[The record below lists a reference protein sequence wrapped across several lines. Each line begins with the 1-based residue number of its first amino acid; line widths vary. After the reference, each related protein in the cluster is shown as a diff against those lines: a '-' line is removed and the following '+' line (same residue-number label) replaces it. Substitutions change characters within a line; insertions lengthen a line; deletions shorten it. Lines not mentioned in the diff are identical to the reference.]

1 MAVKNKRFDST
12 VRQFA
17 WSVWIINRYEALLA
31 YNIGY
36 FSMIF
41 AGAYYVGIE
50 QTELWLFGVLFVAV
64 LMMKSH
70 ASIADALHDYEADSQ
85 NVEKSYV
92 AESVDF
98 FGEENARTFMILEI
112 LVSLFLWG
120 YLTHYT
126 GDILYLVA
134 GVVSVFFGYTYSY
147 PPRFK
152 EQNIFNHIVTS
163 GVDVTCLL
171 MPGFILLTGQPAIEF
186 VHIGV
191 IVFCYSLAFHIMHQA
206 GDTYQDRQAS
216 ISTFTTYVGLDAAI
230 GISSVLLLSAAALSV
245 YYRFPLIALAC
256 IGYAFY
262 LLALYYQT
270 YIQPERDQSLSVSRA
285 FSVARCA
292 SILNFSLAADFVVL
306 ALL

>member
-1 MAVKNKRFDST
+1 MAVENKSPVRS
-12 VRQFA
+12 VRQFVWA
-17 WSVWIINRYEALLA
+17 LWIINRYEALLA

-36 FSMIF
+36 FTMIF
-41 AGAYYVGIE
+41 AGGYYVGIE
-50 QTELWLFGVLFVAV
+50 LSNLWLYGALFGAV

-70 ASIADALHDYEADSQ
+70 ASVADALHDYDADSQ

-92 AESVDF
+92 AESVDI

-120 YLTHYT
+120 YLTHVT
-126 GDILYLVA
+126 GDVLFLTA

-152 EQNIFNHIVTS
+152 ERNIFNHVVTS
-163 GVDVTCLL
+163 GVDVSCLL
-171 MPGFILLTGQPAIEF
+171 MPGFLLLTGEPATRFLPIAA
-186 VHIGV
+186 V
-191 IVFCYSLAFHIMHQA
+191 VFCYSLAFHIMHQA

-216 ISTFTTYVGLDAAI
+216 ISTFTTYVGLDAALA
-230 GISSVLLLSAAALSV
+230 ISSVLLLAAAAISV
-245 YYRFPLIALAC
+245 YLRYPLIALAC
-256 IGYAFY
+256 IGYGFY
-262 LLALYYQT
+262 LVALYYQT
-270 YIQPERDQSLSVSRA
+270 YVQPEKEQSLSVSRA

-292 SILNFSLAADFVVL
+292 SILNFTLAADFFIL